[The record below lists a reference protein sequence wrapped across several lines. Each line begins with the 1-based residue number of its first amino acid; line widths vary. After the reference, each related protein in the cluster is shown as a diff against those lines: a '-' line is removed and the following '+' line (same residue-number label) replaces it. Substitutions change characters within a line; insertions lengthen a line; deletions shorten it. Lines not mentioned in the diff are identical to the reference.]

1 MYAAEGKL
9 LQVQHN
15 IEKVLDSKKL
25 EGQMLS
31 IMQATKTKVAEEC
44 AVYMRVCIAQ
54 SVYSLSVHA
63 IAMCICECVNY
74 RLLLNTMTCTR
85 QERCQMEVFPLALIL
100 LLLMV

>member
-31 IMQATKTKVAEEC
+31 MMQATKTKVAEEC
-44 AVYMRVCIAQ
+44 AVYM
-54 SVYSLSVHA
+54 
-63 IAMCICECVNY
+63 
-74 RLLLNTMTCTR
+74 
-85 QERCQMEVFPLALIL
+85 
-100 LLLMV
+100 